1 MLQNIRNN
9 IQGTAAKVII
19 ALIIVPFA
27 LFGIDS
33 LFGGTAQPPAAV
45 INGEKISEGEL
56 QQAIALQKRR
66 LLGMMGDQID
76 PTMLDDAILR
86 KPALNTLIKQK
97 LLLQAAD
104 GVGIEVSTAQL
115 HATIASMPQFQ
126 EDGQFSQT
134 RYEQVLR
141 VQGYSSSF
149 FKQLLK
155 SDLTIQQLSSAVA
168 GSAFVGGPELS
179 RSVGLLHETR
189 DYHYIKVAKAPFN
202 KDIDINA
209 EDIEA
214 YYQANKGKFQSQ
226 EKLRYSY
233 LELKES
239 AFYEP
244 VSEEQLMAEYQ
255 RLIEAN
261 NQLIEREAAHILI
274 EITDELSREQAL
286 QQLQGIRSD
295 IQAGATF
302 EAQAKQYSTDAG
314 SSAEGGAL
322 GYTSGDSFP
331 PEFEEALAS
340 LKAGEVS
347 QVVETEAG
355 LHLIKLLAMR
365 KPELPSIDTARLEIS
380 ERLRVQQS
388 QPKLLSAVE
397 QLRDLVFNAENL
409 AMPAKELGLTVQQSE
424 WQNKSDNSGLFE
436 FAALKNAAFDVELRS
451 QGLNS
456 EVFEITPEH
465 YAVIHAEEYKA
476 PELLPLDKV
485 RNQIVSSLSAQRAEL
500 ALVVAAER
508 MKESL
513 ELGKRAEYVAKF
525 EDLQWNGIVAGKR
538 GDISVDTA
546 IRNRAF
552 AMSRPESKPS
562 VSVVRL
568 GNGDRAVVQ
577 LLNVKYGEL
586 PQLDVAM
593 AADAE
598 KNAYR
603 NKSSQDF
610 SAFFNGLWKH
620 AEIKIN

>member
-1 MLQNIRNN
+1 
-9 IQGTAAKVII
+9 
-19 ALIIVPFA
+19 
-27 LFGIDS
+27 
-33 LFGGTAQPPAAV
+33 V

-355 LHLIKLLAMR
+355 LHLIKLLAVR

>member
-355 LHLIKLLAMR
+355 LHLIKLLAVR

>member
-66 LLGMMGDQID
+66 LLGMMGDQIN
-76 PTMLDDAILR
+76 PTMLDDGILR

-104 GVGIEVSTAQL
+104 DVGIEVSTAQL

-126 EDGQFSQT
+126 EDGQFSQA

-189 DYHYIKVAKAPFN
+189 DYHFIKVGKAPFN
-202 KDIDINA
+202 KDIDISA

-286 QQLQGIRSD
+286 QQLKGIRSD
-295 IQAGATF
+295 IQAGANF
-302 EAQAKQYSTDAG
+302 EALAKQYSTDAG

-340 LKAGEVS
+340 LKTGEVS
-347 QVVETEAG
+347 QVVETDAG
-355 LHLIKLLAMR
+355 LHLIKLLAVR
-365 KPELPSIDTARLEIS
+365 KPELPSIDTTRLEIT

-388 QPKLLSAVE
+388 QPKLLHAVE

-409 AMPAKELGLTVQQSE
+409 AMPAKELGLTVKASE

-465 YAVIHAEEYKA
+465 YAVIHVEEYKA
-476 PELLPLDKV
+476 PELLALDTV

-500 ALVVAAER
+500 ALVAAAEK

-513 ELGKRAEYVAKF
+513 ELGKRAEDVAKF
-525 EDLQWNGIVAGKR
+525 ENLQWNAIVAGKR

-552 AMSRPESKPS
+552 GMSRPESKHS

-568 GNGDRAVVQ
+568 ENGDRAVVQ

-586 PQLDVAM
+586 PQLDVAL
-593 AADAE
+593 AADAQ

-610 SAFFNGLWKH
+610 SAFFNDLWKH